1 MNTRSFEVQWQQRSA
16 PRFPETQQI
25 TKYSGEMIPEISHS
39 SPHWGGFPPTT
50 VDSDPCG
57 VLTSPT
63 LAPAPSHLC
72 RSSYVHSQ

>member
-25 TKYSGEMIPEISHS
+25 TKYSGVTIPEISNS
-39 SPHWGGFPPTT
+39 SPHWGDSLLPLWT
-50 VDSDPCG
+50 VTLVG
-57 VLTSPT
+57 SPR